1 METLLTVLTDVDTE
15 DEPYVDLAI
24 TCVRKNDPEGD
35 AAAII
40 SGVPP
45 VRVYFSAAGPA
56 SGGAASENK
65 PAAKDKEKP
74 KEGEPEADVDHGN
87 MIAADED
94 Y

>member
-1 METLLTVLTDVDTE
+1 METLLTDLADVDVD

-45 VRVYFSAAGPA
+45 VRVYFCTAGTVK
-56 SGGAASENK
+56 SGAASEDK
-65 PAAKDKEKP
+65 PAA
-74 KEGEPEADVDHGN
+74 
-87 MIAADED
+87 
-94 Y
+94 